1 MSNVSQE
8 IFINTTTQLGESL
21 RMLETRLNELF
32 TKFETKIGEHASLI
46 NGMENKV
53 GIVVE
58 QLQQQSGMMDPMSAD
73 VPAQM
78 KALLDENKNLVM
90 DKAGQMDIL
99 RQQTTSWVNEIQTE
113 MNNLTSEVGRIGSMQ
128 GNSGPS
134 GPRQDKGLV
143 NAKDFTLKIYDGEA
157 HNKMNWE
164 EWREDLEDF
173 IETVRSNAKVIMEKS
188 SRWPEEITASNF
200 NQVVAAAG
208 LREQDLTWTYEK
220 VDAELYTFVKKYISG
235 KARKAFKSTQLGG
248 FDGYR
253 LLIWGSRANQSSY
266 QGDVVGFNHRHDPKG
281 SVQRCS
287 RIEESAHGHTIGDQ
301 ELQEEDQ

>member
-21 RMLETRLNELF
+21 RMLETRLNEWF
-32 TKFETKIGEHASLI
+32 TKVETKIGEHASLI

-113 MNNLTSEVGRIGSMQ
+113 MNNLTSEVGRLGACRATRDQ
-128 GNSGPS
+128 VD
-134 GPRQDKGLV
+134 RDK
-143 NAKDFTLKIYDGEA
+143 T
-157 HNKMNWE
+157 
-164 EWREDLEDF
+164 
-173 IETVRSNAKVIMEKS
+173 
-188 SRWPEEITASNF
+188 
-200 NQVVAAAG
+200 
-208 LREQDLTWTYEK
+208 
-220 VDAELYTFVKKYISG
+220 
-235 KARKAFKSTQLGG
+235 
-248 FDGYR
+248 
-253 LLIWGSRANQSSY
+253 
-266 QGDVVGFNHRHDPKG
+266 KG
-281 SVQRCS
+281 
-287 RIEESAHGHTIGDQ
+287 
-301 ELQEEDQ
+301 

>member
-32 TKFETKIGEHASLI
+32 TKVETKIGEHASLI

-143 NAKDFTLKIYDGEA
+143 NAKDFTLKIHDGEA

-164 EWREDLEDF
+164 EWREDLEDV

-188 SRWPEEITASNF
+188 SQWPEENTASNF
-200 NQVVAAAG
+200 NQVVSAVG
-208 LREQDLTWTYEK
+208 PHEQDLTWNY
-220 VDAELYTFVKKYISG
+220 
-235 KARKAFKSTQLGG
+235 
-248 FDGYR
+248 
-253 LLIWGSRANQSSY
+253 
-266 QGDVVGFNHRHDPKG
+266 
-281 SVQRCS
+281 
-287 RIEESAHGHTIGDQ
+287 
-301 ELQEEDQ
+301 